1 MRPVAHANRIAG
13 EGKKLARFYPKMK
26 VLYMSRYTDAAVA
39 HQGKLSRDAP
49 YLQKP
54 FAPEILARKVR
65 ETLDSLTVERNN
77 PLGREDSPTVVA
89 PCLTARGRHRAIR
102 P

>member
-26 VLYMSRYTDAAVA
+26 VLYMSGYTDAAVA
-39 HQGKLSRDAP
+39 RHGKLSRDARTSRNP
-49 YLQKP
+49 LRLKSW
-54 FAPEILARKVR
+54 RVR
-65 ETLDSLTVERNN
+65 YVRPWTRWRWNENN
-77 PLGREDSPTVVA
+77 PLGREDSPTAVA

>member
-1 MRPVAHANRIAG
+1 VRYQSHRRGIQLIEPVKYSAGLLRSVAHANRIAG

-26 VLYMSRYTDAAVA
+26 VLYMSGYTHAAVA
-39 HQGKLSRDAP
+39 RHGKLSRDAP

-65 ETLDSLTVERNN
+65 ETLD
-77 PLGREDSPTVVA
+77 
-89 PCLTARGRHRAIR
+89 
-102 P
+102 